1 MPSFETPQPIA
12 VRVELGVG
20 DVRVAASERAD
31 TVVEVRP
38 SDQGKRDDVLAAE
51 QTRVEYA
58 DGRLLVKVPKTWRR
72 WSPRSDGGSVDISL
86 ALPAGSELNGEAAIA
101 ALRADG
107 PLGDVRYSTGA
118 GHMEV
123 ADAGAVRLRTGAGDI
138 EVGRALGHVDVS
150 TGTGA
155 VRIERLGATA
165 VVKNSNGGSW
175 IGEAA
180 GSVRV
185 SAANGTITI
194 ERALDTVAAKTANG
208 EIRLGEVVRGAVVA
222 ETGYGALEIGI
233 ANGSAAWLDL
243 HSGFGNVR
251 SELEAGNAPAAG
263 EDSVEV
269 RARTGFGDITV
280 RRAP

>member
-12 VRVELGVG
+12 VRLELGVG

-38 SDQGKRDDVLAAE
+38 SDEGNRDDVLAAE

-72 WSPRSDGGSVDISL
+72 WSPRSNGGSVDISV
-86 ALPAGSELNGEAAIA
+86 ALPAGSKLNGEAAIA

-107 PLGDVRYSTGA
+107 RLGDVRYSAGA
-118 GHMEV
+118 GHIEV
-123 ADAGAVRLRTGAGDI
+123 ADAGALRLRTGAGDVA
-138 EVGRALGHVDVS
+138 VGRALGHTDVS
-150 TGTGA
+150 TGSGA
-155 VRIERLGATA
+155 VRIERVGGTA
-165 VVKNSNGGSW
+165 VVKNSNGESW
-175 IGEAA
+175 IGEVA

-185 SAANGTITI
+185 SSANGTIAI

-222 ETGYGALEIGI
+222 ESGYGAVEVGI
-233 ANGSAAWLDL
+233 ADGTAAWLDL
-243 HSGFGNVR
+243 QSAFGTVR
-251 SELEAGNAPAAG
+251 NELDAGAAPAAG
-263 EDSVEV
+263 EDAVEV
-269 RARTGFGDITV
+269 RARTGFGDVTV